1 MMVRELKL
9 WLMDTGN
16 FIARS
21 KEDIEEKLRC
31 KNQNS
36 LFFISS
42 VIGNIRCSLQFY
54 LIFLYYFSIYIYPSY
69 LTLIYLFLKKQ
80 IM

>member
-9 WLMDTGN
+9 WLMDIGN
-16 FIARS
+16 FIAKS

-36 LFFISS
+36 LFFLSN
-42 VIGNIRCSLQFY
+42 VIGNIQHRVHNF
-54 LIFLYYFSIYIYPSY
+54 I
-69 LTLIYLFLKKQ
+69 
-80 IM
+80 

>member
-9 WLMDTGN
+9 WLMDIGN
-16 FIARS
+16 FIAKS

-36 LFFISS
+36 LIFFYQTLLEIF
-42 VIGNIRCSLQFY
+42 NIVYNF
-54 LIFLYYFSIYIYPSY
+54 I
-69 LTLIYLFLKKQ
+69 
-80 IM
+80 